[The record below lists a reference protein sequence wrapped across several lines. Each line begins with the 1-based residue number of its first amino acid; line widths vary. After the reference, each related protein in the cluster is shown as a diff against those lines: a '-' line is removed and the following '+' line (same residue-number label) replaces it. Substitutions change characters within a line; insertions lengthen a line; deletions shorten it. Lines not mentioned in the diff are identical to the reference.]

1 MKDNLINYKCLSC
14 NKNYSNKIGE
24 ELKERFKDTFKFS
37 DNEFILWLRKGV
49 YTDGYLDDWEKF
61 NETTLPEKEF
71 YSNLNMEML
80 IICMQKRLCKDFKI
94 KKN

>member
-1 MKDNLINYKCLSC
+1 MKDNLINYKYLSC

-24 ELKERFKDTFKFS
+24 ELKERFKNTFKFS

-49 YTDGYLDDWEKF
+49 YPYEYMDDCEKF

-71 YSNLNMEML
+71 YRNLNMEML
-80 IICMQKRLCKDFKI
+80 IICMRKDFVKTL
-94 KKN
+94 K